1 MLQLR
6 ILHAQNFDIHFCLT
20 ESTQAKVF
28 VGQIKDITQLHM
40 LDRLY
45 VAADRLVIIKQF
57 EMTTERKGF
66 KKEVKLLKRIK

>member
-1 MLQLR
+1 
-6 ILHAQNFDIHFCLT
+6 
-20 ESTQAKVF
+20 
-28 VGQIKDITQLHM
+28 M